1 MTDSKDYKFLPALF
15 LRAPHYS
22 FSGYDLNRLPAVL
35 RQQDFLNALWLASP
49 GFYRILESKEFRY
62 ERLEPRQWH
71 TLHKYYNRICFRPTP
86 FGSFASFSLLA
97 WGTGDPVRLPAGSGG
112 SLHLLPD
119 RQLTEQ
125 VNRFVQQ
132 NSTDEVLV
140 VNPCLYHA
148 HDVFRYFKSV
158 VQVDGRYAFTLEAIE
173 AVSFNAGLLSLVRT
187 GSAGVKEVL
196 AWITERGDCTAEE
209 AREYLLFLIQ
219 EQVLLTSSTG
229 NVIQADHHKDL
240 NGRLPGW
247 SRYWDK
253 YRVCRL
259 NEPLSLAEASA
270 ELTGLLPPSC
280 TDGVAQFFYAA
291 AEKRPETGG
300 PAAADQD
307 RLLGALEVL
316 ALLSSGKEPKDL
328 ADFVREFIR
337 RYDQEKVPLLLA
349 LDPDTGI
356 TYGNLLTPEGDKDHL
371 HDMSFPENIGS
382 GLQLDWGPVHQL
394 LFRRWIGD
402 RLRDPWSPLVIAEDD
417 ISELESKQT
426 ATLPSPQTQ
435 AVVFRN
441 TGEHIVIEHAGGVTA
456 TALVGRFSCF
466 SDAVHTCCR
475 ELAAVECKANPEVV
489 FADIGQLS
497 DIHVDN
503 INRRKPVYDYEIPV
517 NVFSGQRAAMQLPP
531 GDLVLSVQHNE
542 LILESVRLARRVI
555 PRLATAYNFRHNTLP
570 VFRLL
575 CDLQYQGIKAGFSFD
590 LEQYFPGLAY
600 YPRVCTRDVVI
611 SPARWKFADTDLQ
624 VLTAKQP
631 ADALLVLKDFRHIH
645 HLPRHISLGAT
656 DQQLVFD
663 LAVAAEAS
671 FFLECI
677 RGMKTVILQE
687 YFYPDR
693 SVTSGNK
700 PLAGQFVAFLMHLET
715 IYQGTSNQKNVVS
728 GSVPRRFMAGSEW
741 LYLKIFCSP
750 RVADAILANVLL
762 PFLNDHTEMII
773 KWFFIRY
780 TEQGYH
786 LRLRLNAAE
795 TDLANILPELNK
807 RMTAGGYDK
816 MIRNFQVDT
825 YHREIERYSAL
836 LIPDMEDLFHC
847 GSELVIWYVQEVA
860 AEKMDWDDFQLGL
873 LTAERMICAF
883 FEADGTR
890 LDFIRK
896 ITAVFLKEFNA
907 DKPFRAALDRKY
919 RLAKP
924 ALQILLGEAGERQVL
939 KPLLQKLE
947 NLAVLTRDYTMD
959 ARVALLADAVHMQL
973 NRTFAVQHREQEL
986 LVYYYLEKYLGSH
999 MARGKQ
1005 KA

>member
-1 MTDSKDYKFLPALF
+1 MTDSKVYKFLPALF

-35 RQQDFLNALWLASP
+35 RQQDFLNAIWLASP
-49 GFYRILESKEFRY
+49 GFYRILENKDFGY
-62 ERLEPRQWH
+62 ERLEPRQRH

-86 FGSFASFSLLA
+86 FGSFASFSLLE

-119 RQLTEQ
+119 RQLTEKGGRFAGQ
-125 VNRFVQQ
+125 NRMA
-132 NSTDEVLV
+132 DVLV
-140 VNPCLYHA
+140 VNPCLYHV

-158 VQVDGRYAFTLEAIE
+158 VQADGRYAFTLEAIE
-173 AVSFNAGLLSLVRT
+173 AVSFNTELLSLVRT
-187 GSAGVKEVL
+187 GSAGVDDVL
-196 AWITERGDCTAEE
+196 AWIAERGDCTAEE

-219 EQVLLTSSTG
+219 EQVLLTGSTG
-229 NVIQADHHKDL
+229 NVIQADHHRDTG
-240 NGRLPGW
+240 GRLPGW

-253 YRVCRL
+253 YRVCSL
-259 NEPLSLAEASA
+259 SEPLSLADASA
-270 ELTGLLPPSC
+270 ELTGLLPPSS
-280 TDGVAQFFYAA
+280 TEGVAQFFYAA

-300 PAAADQD
+300 PAAAGQD

-316 ALLSSGKEPKDL
+316 ALLSSAEGPKDL
-328 ADFVREFIR
+328 VDFVREFSR

-356 TYGNLLTPEGDKDHL
+356 TYGNLRTPEGNKDHL
-371 HDMSFPENIGS
+371 NDMSFPENESS
-382 GLQLDWGPVHQL
+382 GPQLDWGPVHQL

-402 RLRDPWSPLVIAEDD
+402 SLRDPWSPLVIAEGD

-426 ATLPSPQTQ
+426 AGLPFPQTQ
-435 AVVFRN
+435 AVMFRN
-441 TGEHIVIEHAGGVTA
+441 TGEHILIEQAGGVNA
-456 TALVGRFSCF
+456 VSLIGRFSCF

-497 DIHVDN
+497 DTHVDN

-517 NVFSGQRAAMQLPP
+517 NVFSGQPAAMQLPP
-531 GDLVLSVQHNE
+531 ADLVLSVQRNE
-542 LILESVRLARRVI
+542 LILESVRLAKRVI

-575 CDLQYQGIKAGFSFD
+575 GDLQYQGIKTGFSFD

-611 SPARWKFADTDLQ
+611 SLARWKFADRDLQ
-624 VLTAKQP
+624 VLTTGQP
-631 ADALLVLKDFRHIH
+631 ADALLVLKDFRRIH

-693 SVTSGNK
+693 SVISGNK
-700 PLAGQFVAFLMHLET
+700 PLAGQFIAFLAHQET
-715 IYQGTSNQKNVVS
+715 IYQGVSSQKNVMS

-750 RVADAILANVLL
+750 RVADAILVNVVL
-762 PFLNDHTEMII
+762 PFLNDHREII
-773 KWFFIRY
+773 RKWFFVRY

-786 LRLRLNAAE
+786 LRLRLHAAE
-795 TDLANILPELNK
+795 TDLGNMLPELNK

-816 MIRNFQVDT
+816 MIRNYQMDT
-825 YHREIERYSAL
+825 YRREIERYSAL

-847 GSELVIWYVQEVA
+847 GSELVAWYVGQVA
-860 AEKMDWDDFQLGL
+860 AAQIDWDEFQLGL

-883 FEADGTR
+883 FKADETR

-896 ITAVFLKEFNA
+896 ITAGFLKEFNA
-907 DKPFRAALDRKY
+907 DKPFRAALDRKF

-924 ALQILLGEAGERQVL
+924 ALQILLDEGGERQML

-947 NLAVLTRDYTMD
+947 NLAVLTGDD
-959 ARVALLADAVHMQL
+959 AMEERVALLADAVHMQL

-986 LVYYYLEKYLGSH
+986 LVYYYLEKFLGSR
-999 MARGKQ
+999 MARRQQ